1 MMATATFR
9 FYAELNE
16 LLPRQWR
23 QRDIAH
29 AFRDPASVK
38 DRIEAHGVPHT
49 GVEFIQVNGEPVDFS
64 CGVRDGDRAVQPLRG
79 VQRRAAA
86 RGPGAGRGS
95 ALAGHA
101 GVLPRVPRVP
111 GLPPRVLGRVARPPD
126 ARVGGRVAVWIR
138 PRDLV
143 DSGPRACRGL
153 PRRAPI
159 AASASPPASRLLPR
173 PYRTG
178 TFAFSSTNQFWIR
191 LMRVISA
198 AGRRLVLVSRK
209 RWPSRSRS

>member
-1 MMATATFR
+1 MPVLRDAISRR
-9 FYAELNE
+9 FYHRLSAAPQPASCENRAIE
-16 LLPRQWR
+16 TQPPVARKRVANTARNPRQEIHR
-23 QRDIAH
+23 QRVI
-29 AFRDPASVK
+29 
-38 DRIEAHGVPHT
+38 
-49 GVEFIQVNGEPVDFS
+49 
-64 CGVRDGDRAVQPLRG
+64 
-79 VQRRAAA
+79 
-86 RGPGAGRGS
+86 AGRGS
-95 ALAGHA
+95 APAGHA